1 MIKVVVFLNFFT
13 KMVKN
18 GKIQETTE
26 VIFMRAAYTWGCA
39 ALLWLAASM
48 NVSAQTLSIGMNGSE
63 VTALQNDL
71 VAAGYLARTVDGD
84 FGSTTKEA
92 VALFQKAK
100 GLPITGIADDATRRA
115 VKKAAGK
122 GYRPGGGVVYAEGN
136 RGTMIIDM
144 QERLAAAGFLK
155 GDIDGVY
162 GQDTTKA
169 VRAFQKGNKIPVSGA
184 IDEMT
189 YAALT
194 EMEGVSFS
202 AEEESAPEPEAAEHY
217 VFSIGDK
224 GKEISS
230 LQRKLKKLGYL
241 DGTVDGIYGGD
252 TASAVKGFQSD
263 EGLPSTGMVDEDTLS
278 HITSS
283 YASHAG
289 SSTLTKG
296 SSGKKVIRLQNS
308 LLLHGYDPGNVDGV
322 YGDGTEDAVRR
333 FQSEQE
339 LEETGIVDDDVW
351 DRLDDMPIFSGDYK
365 KIFHMRST
373 AYTPNDGGGEGRTA
387 LGGYAGKGHA
397 AVDPEI
403 IPLGSIVFIEGYGY
417 AICDDIGGAIHGNII
432 DVGVDTYDQAYHWG
446 TKTRVTVYLVR

>member
-1 MIKVVVFLNFFT
+1 
-13 KMVKN
+13 
-18 GKIQETTE
+18 
-26 VIFMRAAYTWGCA
+26 MRAAYTWGCA

-100 GLPITGIADDATRRA
+100 GLPVTGKADDATRKA
-115 VKKAAGK
+115 VKRAAGK

-136 RGTMIIDM
+136 RGTMISDM

-162 GQDTTKA
+162 GKDTTKA
-169 VRAFQKGNKIPVSGA
+169 VRAFQKEKKIPVSGA

-194 EMEGVSFS
+194 EVEGIPASS
-202 AEEESAPEPEAAEHY
+202 EENKVPESGADEHS
-217 VFSIGDK
+217 VFGMGDR

-241 DGTVDGIYGGD
+241 DGAVDGIYGGD
-252 TASAVKGFQSD
+252 TASAVRDFQSD

-283 YASHAG
+283 YASQAG
-289 SSTLTKG
+289 SSTISKG
-296 SSGKKVIRLQNS
+296 ASGKKVIRLQNR

-322 YGDGTEDAVRR
+322 YGEGTEEAVRR
-333 FQSEQE
+333 FQSDME
-339 LEETGIVDDDVW
+339 LEETGIADDDVLE
-351 DRLDDMPIFSGDYK
+351 RLDNMPIFSGNYK

-397 AVDPEI
+397 AVDPEV

-432 DVGVDTYDQAYHWG
+432 DVGVDTYDQAYQWG
-446 TKTRVTVYLVR
+446 TRTRVTVYLIR

>member
-1 MIKVVVFLNFFT
+1 
-13 KMVKN
+13 
-18 GKIQETTE
+18 
-26 VIFMRAAYTWGCA
+26 MRTACTWGCA

-63 VTALQNDL
+63 VTDLQNDL

-100 GLPITGIADDATRRA
+100 GLPVTGKADDTTRKA

-136 RGTMIIDM
+136 RGTVITDM

-169 VRAFQKGNKIPVSGA
+169 VRSFQKEKKIPVSGA

-194 EMEGVSFS
+194 EMKRIPAS
-202 AEEESAPEPEAAEHY
+202 AEEEGEPGPEDDGHF
-217 VFSIGDK
+217 VFGIGDR
-224 GKEISS
+224 GKEVSS
-230 LQRKLKKLGYL
+230 IQKKLKKLGYL
-241 DGTVDGIYGGD
+241 DGPADGIYGGD

-263 EGLPSTGMVDEDTLS
+263 EGLPSTGMVDEDTLG
-278 HITSS
+278 HITSVYVS
-283 YASHAG
+283 QSG
-289 SSTLTKG
+289 NSTLSRG
-296 SSGKKVIRLQNS
+296 ASGKKVIRLQNR
-308 LLLHGYDPGNVDGV
+308 LLLHGYDPGTVDGV
-322 YGDGTEDAVRR
+322 YGEGTEDAVRR
-333 FQSEQE
+333 FQEEQE
-339 LEETGIVDDDVW
+339 LEETGIADDDVW
-351 DRLDDMPIFSGDYK
+351 DRLENMPVFSGSYK
-365 KIFHMRST
+365 KMFHMRST

-397 AVDPEI
+397 AVDPEV

-417 AICDDIGGAIHGNII
+417 AVCDDIGGAIHGNII
-432 DVGVDTYDQAYHWG
+432 DVGVDTYDQAYQWG